1 MRLEVDVERRK
12 ERGKRSSVGDRE
24 RGRNGGRREGSEGR
38 KREEKRPTEAAD
50 RRRYIDRR
58 AQTTYRRAVVSS
70 FSFRSRAF
78 AAFL

>member
-1 MRLEVDVERRK
+1 MERRK
-12 ERGKRSSVGDRE
+12 ERGKRSSVVDR
-24 RGRNGGRREGSEGR
+24 GRREGSEGR

>member
-1 MRLEVDVERRK
+1 MRLEVGVERRK

-24 RGRNGGRREGSEGR
+24 RGRREGSEGR

-58 AQTTYRRAVVSS
+58 AQTTYRRVVVSS

>member
-1 MRLEVDVERRK
+1 MERRK
-12 ERGKRSSVGDRE
+12 ERGKRSSVGDR
-24 RGRNGGRREGSEGR
+24 GRREGSEGR

>member
-24 RGRNGGRREGSEGR
+24 RGRREGSEGR

-58 AQTTYRRAVVSS
+58 AQATYRRAVVSS